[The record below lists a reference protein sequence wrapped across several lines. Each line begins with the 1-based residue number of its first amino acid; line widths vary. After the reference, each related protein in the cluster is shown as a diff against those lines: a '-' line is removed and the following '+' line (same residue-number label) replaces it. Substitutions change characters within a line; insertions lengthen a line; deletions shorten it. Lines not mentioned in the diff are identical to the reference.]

1 MSHATPL
8 DPSPQASTPPA
19 GRLRDTITATLLFLA
34 SAAFTLWQ
42 NSRVAVLWDISYL
55 LDSSYRI
62 RLGQLPYRD
71 FPFAHAPLTFLLH
84 AAIIHIFGRVYFPHI
99 LCAALETGLATV
111 LTWRLLLNL
120 LKEKEVIEEKE
131 VVILAQPESP
141 YLSSKLATN
150 IPWLIATLLA
160 APLTVL
166 GIYAIYPHP
175 IYDSDCILAV
185 LLALYLLQRAAE
197 NPIRNAIAGAA
208 CILPL
213 FVKQN
218 IGLPFLLITLLS
230 IATIATL
237 RRLHRITIAPQLAL
251 LVGASATFATSLAM
265 LHATVGLNN
274 YLYWTITF
282 AAQRRLPGLPIILGT
297 YHQTSL
303 LWTIPAAIAALILL
317 HRRSTGAP
325 FMAQSHRDMSG
336 VLHRRLALV
345 LLAAPFLWTAV
356 GLTLTTDADDRSDQL
371 LSLWPH
377 LLLLA
382 AALAIYNLRQLR
394 ATPTLNPLLPLI
406 LLATIHGAFLSQQ
419 LWGSTYA
426 IWPLLM
432 LLIAMMLIQIPTL
445 ARLLA
450 ATIAATF
457 LICGVL
463 YAGSHER
470 LSYAQLDGPEIHATL
485 PELRGL
491 TTPGPWIPAF
501 EELVR
506 FTQAEIPAN
515 DGILLL
521 PGENPFYFAT
531 GRTPQFPITLFDP
544 ATDPY
549 SPRQTLAEAHAH
561 NIRWLIVTRNL
572 QLNAPPKPD
581 LPEVLTTLQQD
592 FAPYRTLANYDIY
605 RRK

>member
-1 MSHATPL
+1 MSQATPL
-8 DPSPQASTPPA
+8 DPSPQPSAAPA
-19 GRLRDTITATLLFLA
+19 ARLRDTITASLLFVF

-42 NSRVAVLWDISYL
+42 NARVAVLWDLSYL

-62 RLGQLPYRD
+62 SLGQLPYRD

-84 AAIIHIFGRVYFPHI
+84 AAIIHVFGRLYFPHI
-99 LCAALETGLATV
+99 LCAALEAGLATV
-111 LTWRLLLNL
+111 LTWRILLNVL
-120 LKEKEVIEEKE
+120 RVPHDHRASGEVI
-131 VVILAQPESP
+131 VGTVSTPRP
-141 YLSSKLATN
+141 N
-150 IPWLIATLLA
+150 GPWLQATLLA

-175 IYDSDCILAV
+175 IYDSDCTLAI
-185 LLALYLLQRAAE
+185 LLALYLFQRAAE
-197 NPIRNAIAGAA
+197 SPARNALAGAA

-213 FVKQN
+213 FFKQN
-218 IGLPFLLITLLS
+218 IGLPFLLVTLL
-230 IATIATL
+230 ATALVAIIRRL
-237 RRLHRITIAPQLAL
+237 RRTTIAPQLAL
-251 LVGASATFATSLAM
+251 LVGASATFSVALVI
-265 LHATVGLNN
+265 LHAMVGLHN

-282 AAQRRLPGLPIILGT
+282 AAQRRLPGLRLILET

-317 HRRSTGAP
+317 HRQNEGAP
-325 FMAQSHRDMSG
+325 FMTQPHRDMSG
-336 VLHRRLALV
+336 LRQRQLAFIF
-345 LLAAPFLWTAV
+345 LAAPFLWTIAA
-356 GLTLTTDADDRSDQL
+356 LALTTDADDRSDQL

-382 AALAIYNLRQLR
+382 AALAIYNLRKLR
-394 ATPTLNPLLPLI
+394 ATPTLNTFLPLI

-426 IWPLLM
+426 AWPFLT
-432 LLIAMMLIQIPTL
+432 LLIAMMLTQTSTL
-445 ARLLA
+445 ARPLA
-450 ATIAATF
+450 AVVAATF
-457 LICGVL
+457 LLCGGL
-463 YAGSHER
+463 YSSSHER
-470 LSYAQLDGPEIHATL
+470 LSYAQLDGPESHATL

-501 EELVR
+501 EELVH
-506 FTQAEIPAN
+506 FTQAESPTT

-521 PGENPFYFAT
+521 PGEDPFYFAT

-549 SPRQTLAEAHAH
+549 TPQQTLDEARAQ
-561 NIRWLIVTRNL
+561 NIRWLIVSRNT
-572 QLNAPPKPD
+572 QLTAPPKPD
-581 LPEVLTTLQQD
+581 LPEVLSALQQD
-592 FAPYRTLANYDIY
+592 FAPYRSLTNYDIY